1 MKSLLILSLI
11 FVFPF
16 SSYADQDNDQ
26 RLLNEIDQTQIKLE
40 RDIESLDSN
49 LKILE
54 DRVTRFNKDII
65 QINTIRDG
73 VDEKHKEIASV
84 EAKYQSIFEKI
95 SELKSQNVRLN
106 ERVNTLEK
114 DVIRI
119 QGEIGSSEQLIAWI
133 TVIVSI
139 IIVLIGLFF
148 SKLFLNLYTNYHVV
162 CSHLP
167 KEVLDKAE
175 GLVSKE

>member
-1 MKSLLILSLI
+1 MKKIVLSFFIL
-11 FVFPF
+11 VFSF
-16 SSYADQDNDQ
+16 TSFANQDENQ
-26 RLLNEIDQTQIKLE
+26 LLLNQLDQTQIKLE
-40 RDIESLDSN
+40 RDIQSLDSN
-49 LKILE
+49 LKDLE
-54 DRVTRFNKDII
+54 NRVIRFNKNIS
-65 QINTIRDG
+65 QINSIKDG

-84 EAKYQSIFEKI
+84 EAKYHNIFEQI
-95 SELKSQNVRLN
+95 SEQKSQNSRLN
-106 ERVNTLEK
+106 EKINSLEK
-114 DVIRI
+114 EIIRI

-167 KEVLDKAE
+167 KDVLDKAE
-175 GLVSKE
+175 GRFSKE